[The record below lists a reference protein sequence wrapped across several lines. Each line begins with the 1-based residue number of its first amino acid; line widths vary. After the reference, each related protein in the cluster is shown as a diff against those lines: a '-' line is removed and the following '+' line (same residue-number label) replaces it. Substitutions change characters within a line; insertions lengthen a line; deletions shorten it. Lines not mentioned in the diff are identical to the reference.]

1 MRSLCEALAG
11 FRRTPLLGALSISA
25 ISLSLVIMGLFGLSA
40 HNIGSA
46 ISDIERR
53 VEVVGYLLE
62 EMGPD
67 QVHVAQQE
75 IEAFPE
81 IESVFYVSKKE
92 ALENAQRDLPEFS
105 DVYEELHVNPL
116 PASLHLRLKPGFRT
130 PESLQIAAE
139 YLRGY
144 DFVEEVR
151 FGEGWV
157 EQLFTIRRIA
167 GGVSAIL
174 GGAFAIV
181 AILLIFTSVEIA
193 ILARSEEIE
202 IMQTIGAKDRY
213 VQFPLIIEGFIK
225 GLLGG
230 LIALGLTRLTY
241 ESFRYR
247 VEEFDSLVWL
257 PNTWVVGGLLTACA
271 IGMVSAAVS
280 VQRELG
286 RAYAA

>member
-1 MRSLCEALAG
+1 MRPLREALVG
-11 FRRTPLLGALSISA
+11 FRRTPLLSALSISA
-25 ISLSLVIMGLFGLSA
+25 IGLSLVIMGLFGLSA

-62 EMGPD
+62 DMRLD
-67 QVHVAQQE
+67 QVQVAQQE

-81 IESVFYVSKKE
+81 IEEVLYVSKKE
-92 ALENAQRDLPEFS
+92 ALANAQSDLPEFS
-105 DVYEELHVNPL
+105 EIYEELRVNPL

-130 PESLQIAAE
+130 PESVQIMAEHLQE
-139 YLRGY
+139 Y

-174 GGAFAIV
+174 GGAFAVV

-202 IMQTIGAKDRY
+202 IMKIIGAKDRY
-213 VQFPLIIEGFIK
+213 VQFPFVIEGFIK

-241 ESFRYR
+241 GSFRYQFA
-247 VEEFDSLVWL
+247 EFDSLLWL
-257 PNTWVVGGLLTACA
+257 PNNWVVGGVLTACA
-271 IGMVSAAVS
+271 IGMMSAVVS
-280 VQRELG
+280 VRRELG
-286 RAYAA
+286 RAYAT

>member
-1 MRSLCEALAG
+1 MRHLREALAG
-11 FRRTPLLGALSISA
+11 FRRTPLLSTLSISA

-62 EMGPD
+62 DMKPD
-67 QVHVAQQE
+67 QVQIAQQE
-75 IEAFPE
+75 LEAFPE
-81 IESVFYVSKKE
+81 IEEVLYVSKKE
-92 ALENAQRDLPEFS
+92 ALANAQKDLPEFS
-105 DVYEELHVNPL
+105 EIYEELRVNPL

-130 PESLQIAAE
+130 PESVQITAE
-139 YLRGY
+139 HLRGY
-144 DFVEEVR
+144 EFIEEVR

-174 GGAFAIV
+174 GGAFAVV

-202 IMQTIGAKDRY
+202 IMQIIGAKDRY
-213 VQFPLIIEGFIK
+213 VQFPFVIEGFIK
-225 GLLGG
+225 GLMGG

-241 ESFRYR
+241 GSFRYQFA
-247 VEEFDSLVWL
+247 EFDNLLWL
-257 PNTWVVGGLLTACA
+257 PNNWVVGGVLTACA
-271 IGMVSAAVS
+271 IGMISAVVS
-280 VQRELG
+280 VHRELG
-286 RAYAA
+286 RAYAT